1 MWAIFLI
8 LVEIWLFTQ
17 IVLNITKIW
26 DYIEIVRTSK
36 KTANIINDQLEETL
50 KGVKKDGI

>member
-1 MWAIFLI
+1 MWSIFLI

-26 DYIEIVRTSK
+26 DYIEMLRTSK
-36 KTANIINDQLEETL
+36 KTANIINNQLEETL
-50 KGVKKDGI
+50 KGVKEDGI

>member
-26 DYIEIVRTSK
+26 DYIEMVRTSK
-36 KTANIINDQLEETL
+36 KTVNIINNQLEETL

>member
-1 MWAIFLI
+1 MWTIFLI

-26 DYIEIVRTSK
+26 DYIEMVRTSK
-36 KTANIINDQLEETL
+36 KTANIINNQLEETL